1 MFKIA
6 IGVTVALVLSG
17 CASVVASTPKQVIVR
32 AGSAMTGE
40 ALKIAQAECEK
51 KGLNAVYSGRPMP
64 NEFVYDCVK

>member
-1 MFKIA
+1 
-6 IGVTVALVLSG
+6 
-17 CASVVASTPKQVIVR
+17 
-32 AGSAMTGE
+32 MTGE